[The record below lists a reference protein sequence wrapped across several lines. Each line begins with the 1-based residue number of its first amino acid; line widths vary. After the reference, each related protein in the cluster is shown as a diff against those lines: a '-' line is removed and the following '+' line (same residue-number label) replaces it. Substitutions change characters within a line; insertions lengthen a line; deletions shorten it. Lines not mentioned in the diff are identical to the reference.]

1 MNHYLNAFL
10 RSIIEAITEFLPV
23 SSTGHLFLFSSFFP
37 FSGENFGI
45 EFDDLFDIFIQS
57 GAILS
62 VLYLYREK
70 FRSQIVSSF
79 QYVTKQNADPQGFHF
94 LIQIV
99 IGAFPILAAGFI
111 AKKFLDTIKARPDL
125 LEILAGAWIFG
136 GILILIAEW
145 FFHKKQGS
153 GEREPIGF
161 KDSILIGIFQCMA
174 LVPGMSRSAATII
187 TARFLGKDTRSSAEF
202 SFFLAVPVLLAAGI
216 YKLYK
221 YRSIL
226 NGDTIPVLA
235 FGFLVSFLLC
245 TLVIRWFLRYL
256 QRHSFSVFGIY
267 RILLG
272 VGVLVFTKFIR

>member
-37 FSGENFGI
+37 FSGESFGL

-62 VLYLYREK
+62 VLFLYRERFK
-70 FRSQIVSSF
+70 SHIVSSF
-79 QYVTKQNADPQGFHF
+79 SYITKKNENPEGFHF
-94 LIQIV
+94 VIQIV
-99 IGAFPILAAGFI
+99 IGALPILAAGFV
-111 AKKFLDTIKARPDL
+111 AKNFLDTIKARPDL
-125 LEILAGAWIFG
+125 LDILAGAWIFG
-136 GILILIAEW
+136 GVLILIAEW
-145 FFHKKQGS
+145 FFHNKKAS
-153 GEREPIGF
+153 HERKSVEIR
-161 KDSILIGIFQCMA
+161 DAILIGIFQCAA
-174 LVPGMSRSAATII
+174 LIPGISRSAATII
-187 TARFLGKDTRSSAEF
+187 TARFLGKDTKSSAEF

-245 TLVIRWFLRYL
+245 TLVIRWFLHYL
-256 QRHSFSVFGIY
+256 QRHSFSAFGVY

-272 VGVLVFTKFIR
+272 VCVLVFTKIIR

>member
-1 MNHYLNAFL
+1 MNPYLNAFL

-37 FSGENFGI
+37 FYGENV

-62 VLYLYREK
+62 VLFLYREK
-70 FRSQIVSSF
+70 FKSQIVSSF
-79 QYVTKQNADPQGFHF
+79 RYILKQNSDSEGFYF
-94 LIQIV
+94 LIQIC
-99 IGAFPILAAGFI
+99 IGAFPILIAGFI

-125 LEILAGAWIFG
+125 LEILSGAWIFG
-136 GILILIAEW
+136 GVLILVAEW
-145 FFHKKQGS
+145 YFHQRPEEKKS
-153 GEREPIGF
+153 IGF

-174 LVPGMSRSAATII
+174 LIPGMSRSAATII
-187 TARFLGKDTRSSAEF
+187 TARFLGKDTKSSAEF

-216 YKLYK
+216 YKLIK

-226 NGDTIPVLA
+226 NGNTIPVLM

-245 TLVIRWFLRYL
+245 TLVIRWFLRYI
-256 QRHSFSVFGIY
+256 QKHSFSVFGVY

-272 VGVLVFTKFIR
+272 VGVLVLTKLI

>member
-1 MNHYLNAFL
+1 MNPYLNAFL

-37 FSGENFGI
+37 FYGENF

-62 VLYLYREK
+62 VLFLYREK

-79 QYVTKQNADPQGFHF
+79 RYILKQSSDSEGFNF
-94 LIQIV
+94 LIQIG
-99 IGAFPILAAGFI
+99 IGAVPILIAGFV

-125 LEILAGAWIFG
+125 LDILSGAWIFG

-145 FFHKKQGS
+145 YFHKKQ
-153 GEREPIGF
+153 ENVEKKPIDF

-187 TARFLGKDTRSSAEF
+187 TARFLGKDTKSSAEF

-216 YKLYK
+216 YKLIK

-226 NGDTIPVLA
+226 NGHTIPVLI

-256 QRHSFSVFGIY
+256 QKHSFSVFGVY

-272 VGVLVFTKFIR
+272 VGVLVLTKLI

>member
-62 VLYLYREK
+62 VLFLYRET
-70 FRSQIVSSF
+70 FRSHLVSSYRYLLGR
-79 QYVTKQNADPQGFHF
+79 QKESAGFHF
-94 LIQIV
+94 VLKIA
-99 IGAFPILAAGFI
+99 IGALPILAAGFV

-125 LEILAGAWIFG
+125 LDILAGAWIFG
-136 GILILIAEW
+136 GVLILLAERFFQRKEGATPRTPIA
-145 FFHKKQGS
+145 FS
-153 GEREPIGF
+153 
-161 KDSILIGIFQCMA
+161 DAALIGIFQCVA
-174 LVPGMSRSAATII
+174 LVPGISRSAATII
-187 TARFLGKDTRSSAEF
+187 TARFLGKDAKSSAEF
-202 SFFLAVPVLLAAGI
+202 SFFLAVPVLLAAGF

-226 NGDTIPVLA
+226 NGDTIPVLL
-235 FGFLVSFLLC
+235 FGFLISFLLC
-245 TLVIRWFLRYL
+245 TLVIRWFLKYV

>member
-94 LIQIV
+94 LIQIA

>member
-1 MNHYLNAFL
+1 M
-10 RSIIEAITEFLPV
+10 PV

-37 FSGENFGI
+37 FYGESL

-62 VLYLYREK
+62 VLFLYREK

-79 QYVTKQNADPQGFHF
+79 RYVLKQNSDSEGFNF
-94 LIQIV
+94 LIQIC
-99 IGAFPILAAGFI
+99 IGAFPILIAGFM

-125 LEILAGAWIFG
+125 LEILSGAWIFG
-136 GILILIAEW
+136 GVLILIAEW
-145 FFHKKQGS
+145 YFHQKGTEEKK
-153 GEREPIGF
+153 PIHF

-187 TARFLGKDTRSSAEF
+187 TARFLGKDTKSSAEF

-216 YKLYK
+216 YKLIK

-226 NGDTIPVLA
+226 NGNTIPVLM

-256 QRHSFSVFGIY
+256 QKHSFSVFGVY

-272 VGVLVFTKFIR
+272 VGVLVLTKLI

>member
-1 MNHYLNAFL
+1 M
-10 RSIIEAITEFLPV
+10 

-79 QYVTKQNADPQGFHF
+79 QYVTKQNADPHGFHF
-94 LIQIV
+94 LIQIA

-256 QRHSFSVFGIY
+256 QRHSFSVFGVY

>member
-1 MNHYLNAFL
+1 MNPYLNAFL

-37 FSGENFGI
+37 FSEENFGM

-62 VLYLYREK
+62 VLFLYREK
-70 FRSQIVSSF
+70 FGSQIVSSF
-79 QYVTKQNADPQGFHF
+79 RYVTKQNSDPQGFYF
-94 LIQIV
+94 LLQIA
-99 IGAFPILAAGFI
+99 IGAFPILAAGFV
-111 AKKFLDTIKARPDL
+111 AKKFLDTIKARSDL
-125 LEILAGAWIFG
+125 LDILASAWIFG
-136 GILILIAEW
+136 GVLILIAEW
-145 FFHKKQGS
+145 FFHKKQNGS
-153 GEREPIGF
+153 ERKPVGF
-161 KDSILIGIFQCMA
+161 QDAILIGIFQCVA
-174 LVPGMSRSAATII
+174 LIPGVSRSAATII
-187 TARFLGKDTRSSAEF
+187 TARFLGKDTKSSAEF

-216 YKLYK
+216 YKLLK

-235 FGFLVSFLLC
+235 FGFSVSFLLC

-256 QRHSFSVFGIY
+256 QKHSFGSFGVY

>member
-1 MNHYLNAFL
+1 MNPYLNAFL

-37 FSGENFGI
+37 FYGESL

-62 VLYLYREK
+62 VLFLYREK

-79 QYVTKQNADPQGFHF
+79 RYVLKQNSDSEGFNF
-94 LIQIV
+94 LIQIC
-99 IGAFPILAAGFI
+99 IGAFPILIAGFM

-125 LEILAGAWIFG
+125 LEILSGAWIFG

-145 FFHKKQGS
+145 YFHQKGTEEKKL
-153 GEREPIGF
+153 IHF

-187 TARFLGKDTRSSAEF
+187 TARFLGKDTKSSAEF
-202 SFFLAVPVLLAAGI
+202 SFFLAVPVLLSAGI
-216 YKLYK
+216 YKLIK

-226 NGDTIPVLA
+226 NGNTIPVLM
-235 FGFLVSFLLC
+235 FGFLVSFLFC

-256 QRHSFSVFGIY
+256 QKHSFSVFGVY

-272 VGVLVFTKFIR
+272 VGVLVLTKLI

>member
-1 MNHYLNAFL
+1 MNPYLNAFL
-10 RSIIEAITEFLPV
+10 RSIIEAVTEFLPV

-37 FSGENFGI
+37 FYGENF

-62 VLYLYREK
+62 VLFLYQEK

-79 QYVTKQNADPQGFHF
+79 RYVLKQSSDSEGFNF
-94 LIQIV
+94 LIQIGM
-99 IGAFPILAAGFI
+99 GAVPILIAGFV
-111 AKKFLDTIKARPDL
+111 AKKFLDTIKTRPDL
-125 LEILAGAWIFG
+125 LDILSGAWIFG
-136 GILILIAEW
+136 GVLILIAEW
-145 FFHKKQGS
+145 YFHRKQGNV
-153 GEREPIGF
+153 EKKPINF

-187 TARFLGKDTRSSAEF
+187 TARFLGKDTKSSAEF

-216 YKLYK
+216 YKLIK

-226 NGDTIPVLA
+226 NGHTIPVLM

-256 QRHSFSVFGIY
+256 QKHSFSIFGVY

-272 VGVLVFTKFIR
+272 VGVLVLTKLI

>member
-94 LIQIV
+94 LIQIA

-256 QRHSFSVFGIY
+256 QRHSFSVFGVY

>member
-62 VLYLYREK
+62 VLFLYRET
-70 FRSQIVSSF
+70 FRSHLVSSYRYLVG
-79 QYVTKQNADPQGFHF
+79 QQKESVGFHF
-94 LIQIV
+94 VLKIG
-99 IGAFPILAAGFI
+99 IGALPILAAGFL
-111 AKKFLDTIKARPDL
+111 AKRFLDTIKARPDL
-125 LEILAGAWIFG
+125 LDILAGAWIFG
-136 GILILIAEW
+136 GVLILLAER
-145 FFHKKQGS
+145 FFRKKG
-153 GEREPIGF
+153 GAAPREPIAF
-161 KDSILIGIFQCMA
+161 SDAVWIGIFQCVA
-174 LVPGMSRSAATII
+174 LIPGVSRSAATII
-187 TARFLGKDTRSSAEF
+187 TARFLGKDAKSSAEF
-202 SFFLAVPVLLAAGI
+202 SFFLAVPVLLAAGF

-226 NGDTIPVLA
+226 NGDTIPVLL
-235 FGFLVSFLLC
+235 FGFLISFLLC
-245 TLVIRWFLRYL
+245 ILVIRWFLKYV
-256 QRHSFSVFGIY
+256 QRHSFSIFGIY

>member
-37 FSGENFGI
+37 FSGESFGI

-62 VLYLYREK
+62 VLFLYRAK
-70 FRSQIVSSF
+70 FASQIVSSF
-79 QYVTKQNADPQGFHF
+79 RYITKQESNSEGFHF
-94 LIQIV
+94 VLQIL
-99 IGAFPILAAGFI
+99 IGAFPIMAAGFV

-125 LEILAGAWIFG
+125 LSILAGAWIFG
-136 GILILIAEW
+136 GILILVAEW
-145 FFHKKQGS
+145 FFHRRQGS
-153 GEREPIGF
+153 GEREPVGF
-161 KDSILIGIFQCMA
+161 KDAILIGIFQCMA

-187 TARFLGKDTRSSAEF
+187 TARFLGKDTKSSAEF
-202 SFFLAVPVLLAAGI
+202 SFFLAVPVLLAAGF

-256 QRHSFSVFGIY
+256 QKHSFSAFGVY

-272 VGVLVFTKFIR
+272 VGVLVFTQFIR

>member
-1 MNHYLNAFL
+1 MNPYLNAFL

-37 FSGENFGI
+37 FYGESL

-62 VLYLYREK
+62 VLFLYREK
-70 FRSQIVSSF
+70 FTSQIVSSF
-79 QYVTKQNADPQGFHF
+79 RYVLKQNSDSEGFNF
-94 LIQIV
+94 LIQIC
-99 IGAFPILAAGFI
+99 IGAFPILIAGFM

-125 LEILAGAWIFG
+125 LEILSGAWIFG
-136 GILILIAEW
+136 GVLILIAEW
-145 FFHKKQGS
+145 YFHQKGTEKKK
-153 GEREPIGF
+153 PIHF

-187 TARFLGKDTRSSAEF
+187 TARFLGKDTKSSAEF
-202 SFFLAVPVLLAAGI
+202 SFFLAVPVLLVAGI
-216 YKLYK
+216 YKLIK

-226 NGDTIPVLA
+226 NGNTIPVLM

-256 QRHSFSVFGIY
+256 QKHSFSVFGVY

-272 VGVLVFTKFIR
+272 VGVLVLTKLI

>member
-37 FSGENFGI
+37 FSGEHFGI

-62 VLYLYREK
+62 VLFLYRAR
-70 FRSQIVSSF
+70 FSSHIVSSF
-79 QYVTKQNADPQGFHF
+79 RYITKQDSDSEGFHF
-94 LIQIV
+94 VLQIL
-99 IGAFPILAAGFI
+99 IGAFPIMVAGFA

-125 LEILAGAWIFG
+125 LSILAGAWIFG
-136 GILILIAEW
+136 GILILVAEW
-145 FFHKKQGS
+145 FFHKRQGS
-153 GEREPIGF
+153 SERKPVGF
-161 KDSILIGIFQCMA
+161 KDAILIGIFQCMA

-187 TARFLGKDTRSSAEF
+187 TARFLGKDTKSSAEF

-235 FGFLVSFLLC
+235 FGFLISFLLC

-256 QRHSFSVFGIY
+256 QKHSFSAFGVY

-272 VGVLVFTKFIR
+272 VGVLVFTQFMR

>member
-1 MNHYLNAFL
+1 M
-10 RSIIEAITEFLPV
+10 

-37 FSGENFGI
+37 FNGENFGI

-79 QYVTKQNADPQGFHF
+79 QYVTKQNSDPQGFYF
-94 LIQIV
+94 VIQIA

-111 AKKFLDTIKARPDL
+111 AKNFLDTIKARPDL
-125 LEILAGAWIFG
+125 LVILAGAWIFG

-145 FFHKKQGS
+145 FFHKKQGN

-187 TARFLGKDTRSSAEF
+187 TARFLGKDTKSSAEF

-256 QRHSFSVFGIY
+256 QRHSFSVFGVY